1 VKPLTSPAIATIIDC
16 RSAYGAEAFSFYI
29 QSGVLNA
36 WAGAY
41 SNVSALRTG
50 GTVPTGV
57 WSHVAFVRHN
67 GVNML
72 FLNGQK
78 VGVDNREPVKNLMEQ
93 IYGNKN
99 DHDFNR
105 MMSGLISVIEENNL
119 VDKVKHQVVIAPK
132 KKTLS
137 LKEIQYEALK
147 KEISQLRKEVSQ

>member
-1 VKPLTSPAIATIIDC
+1 MSKNKVKKPSD
-16 RSAYGAEAFSFYI
+16 Y
-29 QSGVLNA
+29 
-36 WAGAY
+36 
-41 SNVSALRTG
+41 AL
-50 GTVPTGV
+50 
-57 WSHVAFVRHN
+57 
-67 GVNML
+67 
-72 FLNGQK
+72 GQK

-147 KEISQLRKEVSQ
+147 KEISQLRKEVNQ